1 MIINK
6 DALETAKKVLK
17 AYTPEALDGTL
28 SYIAFLA
35 PFERLPDEVKA
46 RMMVEVQKEV
56 NKRAKKVYEE
66 EES

>member
-17 AYTPEALDGTL
+17 AYTPETLNGALG
-28 SYIAFLA
+28 YIAFMT

-46 RMMVEVQKEV
+46 RMTVEVQKEI
-56 NKRAKKVYEE
+56 NKRAKKVFE

>member
-17 AYTPEALDGTL
+17 AHTPEMIDGTL
-28 SYIAFLA
+28 GYLAFMA

-56 NKRAKKVYEE
+56 NKHARKIYEE
-66 EES
+66 ES

>member
-17 AYTPEALDGTL
+17 DYTPETIDGALGYL
-28 SYIAFLA
+28 AFMA

-46 RMMVEVQKEV
+46 RAMAEVQKEI
-56 NKRAKKVYEE
+56 NKRSRKIYEE
-66 EES
+66 ES